1 MKKIVLASTLLVMS
15 SFAESK
21 IDTSGFLVGLD
32 LSSKSSHLAYES
44 GGSMPLFP
52 YENKYTNSALSLKL
66 GYQNY
71 FGRVYARYSSFEYKD
86 DARDKFTIGD
96 GQTYEL
102 NADYLPLFYVS
113 EQEEFN
119 LRGIFGIGVGYNKS
133 QLKDYDT
140 FLLPGDERID
150 SAQNFI
156 EYGYQLGVLVE
167 SEYGVSLEAA
177 YRVRYGV
184 LQEST
189 DDANSAAF
197 NLETQEFYLG
207 INYLF

>member
-1 MKKIVLASTLLVMS
+1 MVLISSLLAVS
-15 SFAESK
+15 SFAETK
-21 IDTSGFLVGLD
+21 IDVSGFLVGLD
-32 LSSKSSHLAYES
+32 VSSKSSLLAYES
-44 GGSMPLFP
+44 GGSMPYFP
-52 YENKYTNSALSLKL
+52 YENRYTNSAISLKI

-86 DARDKFTIGD
+86 DARDKFTISD
-96 GQTYEL
+96 GETYEL
-102 NADYLPLFYVS
+102 NAEYIPVFYVS
-113 EQEEFN
+113 EKEEFN
-119 LRGIFGIGVGYNKS
+119 VRGIFGVGFGYNKS
-133 QLKDYDT
+133 QLKDYET
-140 FLLPGDERID
+140 SLLPGVERID

-167 SEYGVSLEAA
+167 SEYGVSLETG
-177 YRVRYGV
+177 YRRRYGV